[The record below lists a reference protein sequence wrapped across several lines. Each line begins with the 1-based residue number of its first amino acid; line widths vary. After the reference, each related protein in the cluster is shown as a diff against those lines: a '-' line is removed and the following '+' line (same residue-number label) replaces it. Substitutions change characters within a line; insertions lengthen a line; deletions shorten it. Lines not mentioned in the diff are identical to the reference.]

1 MICSLIMYLE
11 INVALQGKDKHIIW
25 KQRKEVDSEITS
37 IHNPRMEKKMILYST
52 KDPDAGKDWSQKE
65 KGKAK
70 DEMVR

>member
-37 IHNPRMEKKMILYST
+37 IHNPRMEKK
-52 KDPDAGKDWSQKE
+52 
-65 KGKAK
+65 
-70 DEMVR
+70 R